1 MWIRELTGPK
11 LSQALNNSLNKTLPT
26 MPNRPDGCCH
36 GRGREFESRRARHS
50 FQKGRSDFA

>member
-11 LSQALNNSLNKTLPT
+11 LSQALNNSLNTTLPT
-26 MPNRPDGCCH
+26 MPNRPDGH